1 MLDER
6 RLQIIATVVED
17 GGVRAAAEHL
27 NLDPSVVSR
36 HISAMEKRLGL
47 ALFDRLG
54 KQIRPTEAGL
64 MIASFARERAVLAEE
79 LLGRINAL
87 KDLRGGQV
95 SIATGEGFLL
105 DLLQNPLARFHTSHP
120 GVGLVLEVMT
130 VDTMIA
136 ALEQNRFE
144 IGLAH
149 NPDPHPAL
157 RRVLSRRLPIDL
169 VARADHPLATSAAPI
184 SIQEIATESVAL
196 LKDGFG
202 LRKAVEVVEYIE
214 KMKFQPKLVTNS
226 LTGLK
231 GFVLSGMGVTMMPS
245 LVVREEI
252 RQKLVVAR
260 AIDHEV
266 MASAEM
272 HLLVRKGRRLSPAAS
287 KVLLELT
294 RHFTSIL
301 VGGGRP

>member
-6 RLQIIATVVED
+6 RLQIIAAVVED
-17 GGVRAAAEHL
+17 GGVRAAAERL

-36 HISAMEKRLGL
+36 HIGEAEKRLGL
-47 ALFDRLG
+47 ALFDRVG
-54 KQIRPTEAGL
+54 KQIRPTEAGV
-64 MIASFARERAVLAEE
+64 MIANFARERAVLAED
-79 LLGRINAL
+79 LMGRINAM

-105 DLLQNPLARFHTSHP
+105 DLLQNPLARFHASHP
-120 GVGLVLEVMT
+120 DIGLVLEVMT

-136 ALEQNRFE
+136 ELEQNRFE
-144 IGLAH
+144 IGIAH

-169 VARADHPLATSAAPI
+169 IVPAAHPIARRPQPI
-184 SIQEIATESVAL
+184 SIHDIAKENLAL

-231 GFVLSGMGVTMMPS
+231 GFVLGGMGVTMMPS
-245 LVVREEI
+245 IVMREDI
-252 RQKLVVAR
+252 RRGRVVAIP
-260 AIDHEV
+260 IDHEV
-266 MASAEM
+266 MSQAEM

-287 KVLLELT
+287 RALIELT
-294 RHFTSIL
+294 RYLPGI
-301 VGGGRP
+301 